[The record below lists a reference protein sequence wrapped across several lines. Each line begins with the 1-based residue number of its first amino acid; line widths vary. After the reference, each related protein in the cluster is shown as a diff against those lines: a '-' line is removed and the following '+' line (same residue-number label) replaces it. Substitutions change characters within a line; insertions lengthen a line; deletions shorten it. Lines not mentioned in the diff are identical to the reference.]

1 MTRILSLIILSALL
15 LTQQINGEPVK
26 DPTTSTLRQKIE
38 DVKTRHGV
46 KFVYDSS
53 LLLDIP
59 YRGKKLDG
67 LTLDKSLAELF
78 RNTGLRWEKNGDYV
92 IIMPAKKY
100 TLSGYVT
107 EPDGETV
114 INATVLDITS
124 GAGTLTNEH
133 GFFSLT
139 LPKAIIRSVSHQ
151 SATPTASRT

>member
-92 IIMPAKKY
+92 IINDSVKFEVVQPW
-100 TLSGYVT
+100 LS
-107 EPDGETV
+107 
-114 INATVLDITS
+114 
-124 GAGTLTNEH
+124 
-133 GFFSLT
+133 
-139 LPKAIIRSVSHQ
+139 R
-151 SATPTASRT
+151 